1 MIQETLQEWL
11 DTLSMTI
18 EQKVIAGMA
27 VRLAASFD
35 ETGHTST
42 AAELRKTILEL
53 QSQINANSHELDPLE
68 KLLTR

>member
-53 QSQINANSHELDPLE
+53 QSQLNANRHDIDPLE

>member
-1 MIQETLQEWL
+1 
-11 DTLSMTI
+11 
-18 EQKVIAGMA
+18 VIAGMA

-53 QSQINANSHELDPLE
+53 QSQLNANRHDIDPLE

>member
-1 MIQETLQEWL
+1 MIHETLKNWIE
-11 DTLSMTI
+11 TLSLTV
-18 EQKVIAGMA
+18 EQKVISEMA
-27 VRLAASFD
+27 LKLALSFD

-53 QSQINANSHELDPLE
+53 QSQINAGRTEADPLE

>member
-1 MIQETLQEWL
+1 MIEKDLQTWV
-11 DTLSMTI
+11 DSLSLSI

-27 VRLAASFD
+27 LKLAASFD

-53 QSQINANSHELDPLE
+53 QSQINSNKHEIDPLE

>member
-35 ETGHTST
+35 ETGYTST

-53 QSQINANSHELDPLE
+53 QSQLNANRHDIDPLE

>member
-1 MIQETLQEWL
+1 MIEETLQEWL

-53 QSQINANSHELDPLE
+53 QSQLNANRHDIDPLE

>member
-1 MIQETLQEWL
+1 MIQERLQEWL
-11 DTLSMTI
+11 DTLSITI

-53 QSQINANSHELDPLE
+53 QSQLNANRHDIDPLE

>member
-1 MIQETLQEWL
+1 MIQERLQEWL

-53 QSQINANSHELDPLE
+53 QSQLNANRHDIDPLE

>member
-35 ETGHTST
+35 ETGHIST

-53 QSQINANSHELDPLE
+53 QSQLNANRHDIDPLE

>member
-18 EQKVIAGMA
+18 EQRVIAGMA

-53 QSQINANSHELDPLE
+53 QSQLNANKHDIDPLE

>member
-35 ETGHTST
+35 KTGHTST

-53 QSQINANSHELDPLE
+53 QSQLNANRHDIDPLE

>member
-1 MIQETLQEWL
+1 MIEITLKEWI
-11 DTLSMTI
+11 DSLSMTI
-18 EQKVIAGMA
+18 EQRVIAGMA
-27 VRLAASFD
+27 LKLAASFD

-53 QSQINANSHELDPLE
+53 QSQLNAGRTEVDPLE

>member
-1 MIQETLQEWL
+1 MIQERLQEWL

-18 EQKVIAGMA
+18 EQRVIAGMA

-53 QSQINANSHELDPLE
+53 QSQLNANRHDIDPLE

>member
-1 MIQETLQEWL
+1 MIQETLQQWL

-53 QSQINANSHELDPLE
+53 QSQLNANRHDIDPLE

>member
-1 MIQETLQEWL
+1 MIEATLREWL
-11 DTLSMTI
+11 ESLTLTV
-18 EQKVIAGMA
+18 EQRVIAGMA
-27 VRLAASFD
+27 TKLAGSFD

-53 QSQINANSHELDPLE
+53 QSQLNANRQDVDPLE

>member
-1 MIQETLQEWL
+1 MIEITLKEWI
-11 DTLSMTI
+11 DTLNLTV
-18 EQKVIAGMA
+18 EQRVIAGMA
-27 VRLAASFD
+27 LKLAGSFD

-53 QSQINANSHELDPLE
+53 QSQLNANKSEIDPLE

>member
-1 MIQETLQEWL
+1 MIEETLREWL
-11 DTLSMTI
+11 ESLSVTA
-18 EQKVIAGMA
+18 EERVLALMA
-27 VRLAASFD
+27 LRLAASFD

-53 QSQINANSHELDPLE
+53 QSQLNANKSEIDPLE

>member
-18 EQKVIAGMA
+18 EQRVIAGMA

-53 QSQINANSHELDPLE
+53 QSQLNANRHDIDPLE

>member
-1 MIQETLQEWL
+1 MIEITLKEWI
-11 DTLSMTI
+11 DSLSMTV
-18 EQKVIAGMA
+18 EQRVIAGMA
-27 VRLAASFD
+27 LKLAASFD

-53 QSQINANSHELDPLE
+53 QSQLNAGKTEADPLE